1 MLLLLLL
8 LMALQGLVVE
18 DLAAVLPEWLI
29 DVPHIIVRRGEG
41 ELVRDAQLKLR
52 CANATHTAVVYT
64 MALSAHTSIA
74 AACAAHP
81 HLLLFLDRLYE
92 ADISSLPRAPLSV
105 KCLDVRL
112 RQLQRARVA
121 AASVDMSPFWVA
133 QNAVA
138 KVMRSTFP
146 QYRCRVTR
154 FVAGR
159 LGSGWFPPLCSMAAR
174 HPTWCLYLP
183 QS

>member
-92 ADISSLPRAPLSV
+92 ADISSLPRALQLPEADV
-105 KCLDVRL
+105 KAFYTEW
-112 RQLQRARVA
+112 RARVA

-138 KVMRSTFP
+138 KVMRSAFP